1 MRKVALFAL
10 ASAITSMARM
20 PVTNDIGTKS
30 GFIINNP
37 FTYTGYTEMLRQF
50 SNAFNAQSGGA
61 IQLSSASKRGEI
73 ESSTFFQNIAGLIQR
88 RDPSSLSPVND
99 KSVPMAQMDM
109 VKVDR
114 RVGPIAQTYDSFRK
128 IGVAGSVPESHNG
141 SGIDLLD
148 FIVGQQTAKGVQVEM
163 INTLLAALVAAL
175 RKQASTKTVQT
186 TSGLTTLKMVDGLAK
201 YGDAAGTAI
210 GIWVMHSAKFYEL
223 VKDQITANI
232 DGVTSYAIANASP
245 ITLNR
250 PVLVIDSPS
259 LVIPNGV
266 SAGVPSYVT
275 LGLGAG
281 AVKAEDSEDMML
293 ATQLITGTENLS
305 VRIQGEYSY
314 NIGVKGFGYNVGTGG
329 TNPGDAAISTAAN
342 WSLKAA
348 DSKDLGGVVIETA

>member
-1 MRKVALFAL
+1 MRTTGIFAL
-10 ASAITSMARM
+10 ASAAMMAARM
-20 PVTNDIGTKS
+20 PVTNDVGTKS

-61 IQLSSASKRGEI
+61 IQLSTESKRGEI
-73 ESSTFFQNIAGLIQR
+73 ESTTFFQNIAGLIQR
-88 RDPSSLSPVND
+88 RDPSSTSAVAD
-99 KSVPMAQMDM
+99 KSLPMAQMDM

-114 RVGPIAQTYDSFRK
+114 RVGPVAQTYDSFRK
-128 IGVAGSVPESHNG
+128 IGVQGSIPDNHSA

-148 FIVGQQTAKGVQVEM
+148 FVVGQQVAKGVQVEM

-175 RKQASTKTVQT
+175 RKQAGTKTVQT
-186 TSGLTTLKMVDGLAK
+186 GGGLSTLKLVDGLAK
-201 YGDAAGTAI
+201 YGDAAGSAI

-250 PVLVIDSPS
+250 PVLVLDSPS
-259 LVIPNGV
+259 LVVPNGV
-266 SAGVPSYVT
+266 AAGTPSYIT

-281 AVKAEDSEDMML
+281 AVKAEDSEDMTL

-329 TNPGDAAISTAAN
+329 VNPNDTAIGTAAN
-342 WSLKAA
+342 WTLKAA
-348 DSKDLGGVVIETA
+348 DTKDLGGVVIETA